1 MTTGDLWRVLRFAR
15 FPMEAHSLN
24 LTMDRIELIPSPA
37 ATAPVR
43 ELCADL
49 AKKLKAAGLA
59 RLDAW
64 TDGEWIYVTEKETDD

>member
-24 LTMDRIELIPSPA
+24 LTMDRIELIPSPEA
-37 ATAPVR
+37 AAPAG

-49 AKKLKAAGLA
+49 ARKLKAAGLA